1 MKKSN
6 LTDYPNYRV
15 SKRGRIIRLS
25 DGKVI
30 KCYLNHRF
38 NRYYCWLY
46 DSKNIRV
53 KVYRY
58 RLVAM
63 AWIPNPE
70 NKPEVCHID
79 NNSTHDYYKNLYWG
93 THKENMEQMS
103 RDGRSTRNKNIIR
116 NICKSRITL
125 VKRKDYQR
133 VSFDIPSEKLELVIK
148 KFFGS

>member
-15 SKRGRIIRLS
+15 SKRGKIIRLS

-63 AWIPNPE
+63 LGFPILR
-70 NKPEVCHID
+70 I
-79 NNSTHDYYKNLYWG
+79 NL
-93 THKENMEQMS
+93 
-103 RDGRSTRNKNIIR
+103 
-116 NICKSRITL
+116 
-125 VKRKDYQR
+125 
-133 VSFDIPSEKLELVIK
+133 
-148 KFFGS
+148 KFAI

>member
-15 SKRGRIIRLS
+15 SKRGKIIRLS

-79 NNSTHDYYKNLYWG
+79 IIIQP
-93 THKENMEQMS
+93 MI
-103 RDGRSTRNKNIIR
+103 IIR
-116 NICKSRITL
+116 IYIGELIKRIWNKCQEMGE
-125 VKRKDYQR
+125 V
-133 VSFDIPSEKLELVIK
+133 LEIK
-148 KFFGS
+148 V

>member
-25 DGKVI
+25 DKKVI

-46 DSKNIRV
+46 NSKNIRV

-63 AWIPNPE
+63 AWIRINQKFATLIIIQPM
-70 NKPEVCHID
+70 I
-79 NNSTHDYYKNLYWG
+79 
-93 THKENMEQMS
+93 
-103 RDGRSTRNKNIIR
+103 IIR
-116 NICKSRITL
+116 IYIGELIKRIWNKCQEMGGVL
-125 VKRKDYQR
+125 EIR
-133 VSFDIPSEKLELVIK
+133 V
-148 KFFGS
+148 